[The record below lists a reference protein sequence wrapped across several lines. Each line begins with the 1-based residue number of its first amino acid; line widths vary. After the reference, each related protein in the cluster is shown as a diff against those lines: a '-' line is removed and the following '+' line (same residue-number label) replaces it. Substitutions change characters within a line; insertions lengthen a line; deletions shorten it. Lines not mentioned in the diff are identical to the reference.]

1 MGAERAKLRIAIV
14 GRPNVGKS
22 TLFNRLV
29 GKKLALVDDTPGV
42 TRDRREGDGHLG
54 DLSFTVFDTA
64 GFEDALDDSI
74 EGRMRRQTE
83 RAIKEADV
91 ALFLIDARAGIT
103 PLDLAFGRLL
113 RKSDTP
119 IVLCAN
125 KAEGKEGAMGALGA
139 WELGLGDPV
148 LLSAEHGEGMLDLF
162 ETIIDRLKE
171 RGLDPA
177 DADDDEDDFG
187 PEESE
192 EGFDPDAEVVDDPAK
207 PLRIAVVGRPNV
219 GKSSLINR
227 LVGEDR
233 LITGPEAGL
242 TRDSISVAW
251 DWDGRSVK
259 LFDTAGLRK
268 RARVEGKLEKLSAGD
283 TIRAVK
289 FAEVVILLIDAV
301 QGMDRQDLV
310 IADRA
315 IYEGRALVIAL
326 NKWDAVENHAKTL
339 NDLKDRLET
348 SLPQVRGLP
357 IVTLSARTGRGIDR
371 LMPAVLSVNAKWNRR
386 IPTARLNR
394 WLADATERHPAPAVG
409 GRRLRPR
416 YMTQVK
422 ARPPTFALFMNRPGE
437 LPDSYSRYLM
447 NGLRE
452 TFDMEG
458 VPVRLSLRKNDNPY
472 TDQE

>member
-1 MGAERAKLRIAIV
+1 MVSEHAKLRLAIV

-42 TRDRREGDGHLG
+42 TRDRREGEGRLG
-54 DLSFTVFDTA
+54 SLEFIVFDTA
-64 GFEDALDDSI
+64 GFEDVVDDSM

-83 RAIKEADV
+83 RAIGDADAV
-91 ALFLIDARAGIT
+91 LFLFDARAGVT
-103 PLDLAFGRLL
+103 PLDLAFARLL
-113 RKSDTP
+113 RKADTP
-119 IVLCAN
+119 IILCAN
-125 KAEGKEGAMGALGA
+125 KSEGKEGQIGAAGA
-139 WELGLGDPV
+139 WELGLGECV
-148 LLSAEHGEGMLDLF
+148 NISAEHGEGMLDLF
-162 ETIIDRLKE
+162 ETIVDALESRGIDPFANEKE
-171 RGLDPA
+171 
-177 DADDDEDDFG
+177 DEDAR
-187 PEESE
+187 EAEA
-192 EGFDPDAEVVDDPAK
+192 FDPDVEVEEDPLK
-207 PLRIAVVGRPNV
+207 PLRVAVVGRPNV

-227 LVGEDR
+227 LLGEDR

-242 TRDSISVAW
+242 TRDSISVIW
-251 DWDGRSVK
+251 NWEGREIK

-268 RARVEGKLEKLSAGD
+268 KARVESKLEKLSAGD

-301 QGMDRQDLV
+301 QGIDRQDLI

-315 IYEGRALVIAL
+315 IYEGRALIVGF
-326 NKWDAVENHAKTL
+326 NKWDAVEDHNKAL
-339 NDLKDRLET
+339 VALKEKLELH
-348 SLPQVRGLP
+348 LPQVRGLP
-357 IVTLSARTGRGIDR
+357 VVTLSARTGRGLDKI
-371 LMPAVLSVNAKWNRR
+371 MPAALDAYRKWNRR
-386 IPTARLNR
+386 VPTARLNR
-394 WLADATERHPAPAVG
+394 WLAEATERHPAPAVG

-437 LPDSYSRYLM
+437 LPESYVRYLM

-458 VPVRLSLRKNDNPY
+458 TPVRINLRKNENPY
-472 TDQE
+472 DND

>member
-1 MGAERAKLRIAIV
+1 MVSEQPRLRIAIV

-42 TRDRREGDGHLG
+42 TRDRREGEGRLG
-54 DLSFTVFDTA
+54 ELHFTVFDTA
-64 GFEDALDDSI
+64 GFEDVIDDSM

-83 RAIKEADV
+83 RAVQDADV
-91 ALFLIDARAGIT
+91 VLFLFDARAGVT
-103 PLDLAFGRLL
+103 PLDLAFARVL
-113 RKSDTP
+113 RKIDRP
-119 IVLCAN
+119 LVLCAN
-125 KAEGKEGAMGALGA
+125 KAEGKEGQIGAAGA
-139 WELGLGDPV
+139 WELGLGDCIH
-148 LLSAEHGEGMLDLF
+148 LSAEHGEGMIDLF
-162 ETIIDRLKE
+162 DSIVEQLEARGID
-171 RGLDPA
+171 PFP
-177 DADDDEDDFG
+177 DDDGAGEDEA
-187 PEESE
+187 EEA
-192 EGFDPDAEVVDDPAK
+192 FDPDADVPEDPGK

-227 LVGEDR
+227 LLGEDR

-242 TRDSISVAW
+242 TRDSISVVW
-251 DWDGRSVK
+251 DWQGREVK

-268 RARVEGKLEKLSAGD
+268 KARVESKLEKLSAGD

-301 QGMDRQDLV
+301 QGIDRQDLV

-315 IYEGRALVIAL
+315 IYEGRALIVGF
-326 NKWDAVENHAKTL
+326 NKWDAVEDHNAAL
-339 NDLKDRLET
+339 VALKEKLDIH
-348 SLPQVRGLP
+348 LPQVRGLP
-357 IVTLSARTGRGIDR
+357 VVTLSARTGRGLDK
-371 LMPAVLSVNAKWNRR
+371 LMPAALDAYRKWNRR
-386 IPTARLNR
+386 VPTAKLNR
-394 WLADATERHPAPAVG
+394 WLATAIERHPAPAVS

-437 LPDSYSRYLM
+437 LPESYVRYLM

-458 VPVRLSLRKNDNPY
+458 TPVRINLRKNENPY
-472 TDQE
+472 TDD

>member
-54 DLSFTVFDTA
+54 DLNFTVFDTA
-64 GFEDALDDSI
+64 GFEDAVDDSI

-103 PLDLAFGRLL
+103 PLDMEFARLL
-113 RKSDTP
+113 RKSATP

-125 KAEGKEGAMGALGA
+125 KAEGREGTMGAHGA
-139 WELGLGDPV
+139 WELGLGEPV
-148 LLSAEHGEGMLDLF
+148 ALSAEHGEGMLDLF
-162 ETIIDRLKE
+162 ETIIDRLKAK
-171 RGLDPA
+171 GLDPA
-177 DADDDEDDFG
+177 DDEAEDDFAED
-187 PEESE
+187 EESE
-192 EGFDPDAEVVDDPAK
+192 PFDPDAEVVEDPAK

-227 LVGEDR
+227 LIGDDR

-242 TRDSISVAW
+242 TRDSISVPW
-251 DWDGRSVK
+251 DWDGRTVK

-268 RARVEGKLEKLSAGD
+268 KARVEGKLEKLSAGD

-289 FAEVVILLIDAV
+289 FAEVVILLIDAI

-326 NKWDAVENHAKTL
+326 NKWDAVEDHSKTL
-339 NDLKDRLET
+339 NDLKDRLEI
-348 SLPQVRGLP
+348 SLPQVKGLP
-357 IVTLSARTGRGIDR
+357 IVTLSARTGRGVDK

-394 WLADATERHPAPAVG
+394 WLGEATERHPAPAVAG
-409 GRRLRPR
+409 KRLRPR

-422 ARPPTFALFMNRPGE
+422 ARPPTFALFMNRPGD
-437 LPDSYSRYLM
+437 LPESYSRYLM

-458 VPVRLSLRKNDNPY
+458 VPVRLTLRRNDNPY